1 MYRTSPLPDV
11 HASPGPGGP
20 VAGGLAALAGGLGR
34 TATTSD
40 LQQIS
45 PLVWIMVAIS
55 AGGAIITYAFLVYA
69 VWRYRDPSTRRR
81 NYG

>member
-1 MYRTSPLPDV
+1 VRGFRSRSPGTALGPLLGALGVWGSTSSQTILQQVSPLIWV
-11 HASPGPGGP
+11 M
-20 VAGGLAALAGGLGR
+20 
-34 TATTSD
+34 
-40 LQQIS
+40 I
-45 PLVWIMVAIS
+45 AIA